1 MISVF
6 KESPFPTGG
15 AHQAVLREAGLVITE
30 EDAYLAAPPSLPP
43 FMDALQVWLKVLSW
57 LTNT

>member
-30 EDAYLAAPPSLPP
+30 DEYLAALPALLP
-43 FMDALQVWLKVLSW
+43 FMDALQV
-57 LTNT
+57 

>member
-15 AHQAVLREAGLVITE
+15 AHQAVLREAGLVINE
-30 EDAYLAAPPSLPP
+30 EDGYLAASPSSAPP
-43 FMDALQVWLKVLSW
+43 FIDALQV
-57 LTNT
+57 